1 MRRLLLTTTI
11 LAPVLLSGGAVRAQG
26 VPVYDNASNLA
37 RIAEAGRAIQQ
48 AIQEYRML
56 EQTYNS
62 IAHATDV
69 GGIAGA
75 LGGVSRTFMPQAGA
89 IPGLMNGAGGRYGNA
104 GQYLEQDRLYAPAEA
119 DAWSEEME
127 RRETVTANAKAL
139 AEAGL
144 EDAQERVEQLQAAQ
158 GEIAAQEDGTA
169 NAATGNLIA
178 TSQLNLQAH
187 QIQLDQ
193 IRTMLAADDR
203 VTAQRQEQ
211 KVRKDLDD
219 WHEQNAPALEGW

>member
-1 MRRLLLTTTI
+1 MRRVLLTATI
-11 LAPVLLSGGAVRAQG
+11 LASAVLSGAPARAQG

-37 RIAEAGRAIQQ
+37 RIAEAGRALQQ
-48 AIQEYRML
+48 AVQEYRTL

-62 IAHATDV
+62 IAHATNV
-69 GGIAGA
+69 GGMASA
-75 LGGVSRTFMPQAGA
+75 LGGVSRTFMPPAGA
-89 IPGLMNGAGGRYGNA
+89 LPGLMNGSGGRFGSA
-104 GQYLEQDRLYAPAEA
+104 GQQLEQDRLYAPPDA
-119 DAWSEEME
+119 DAWSEEMA

-144 EDAQERVEQLQAAQ
+144 EDAQDRIEQLQAAQ
-158 GEIAAQEDGTA
+158 GQIEAQEDGTA
-169 NAATGNLIA
+169 DAATGNLIA

-187 QIQLDQ
+187 QVQLDQ

-203 VTAQRQEQ
+203 VTAQRREQ

-219 WHEQNAPALEGW
+219 WHEHNQPALDGW